1 MVPLEYMGLKA
12 VAANGSNHEL
22 KEKNVECRLNTF
34 WEQTRGLYAPYESD
48 VRSASS
54 DVYQHEM
61 PGGQFTNLKF
71 QVCLPDCL

>member
-1 MVPLEYMGLKA
+1 ML
-12 VAANGSNHEL
+12 H
-22 KEKNVECRLNTF
+22 CRLNTF
-34 WEQTRGLYAPYESD
+34 WEQTRGLYAPFESD

-71 QVCLPDCL
+71 QVCMYVFHVATNLKRCNWNCLIWMV